1 MSPTPPSPPAPPSTV
16 RAAGTLVCVQGLAAI
31 GFATFLVVV
40 VGAGALG
47 LNVVLAEAAFYALVG
62 AAVVA
67 LGVGLLRGRLWAR
80 TPAVVVQILLLAVA
94 YSLVASGAAL
104 LGVAVG
110 VAVLVVLGLLLSP
123 PTRRW
128 SEDLDQARRR

>member
-1 MSPTPPSPPAPPSTV
+1 
-16 RAAGTLVCVQGLAAI
+16 
-31 GFATFLVVV
+31 
-40 VGAGALG
+40 
-47 LNVVLAEAAFYALVG
+47 
-62 AAVVA
+62 
-67 LGVGLLRGRLWAR
+67 
-80 TPAVVVQILLLAVA
+80 VVQILLLAVA
-94 YSLVASGAAL
+94 YSLGASGAAL